1 MVEQQHIHESFTL
14 NDTDTQGDYTLG
26 AGVLPP
32 PPGGLFNGVLVDS
45 YTRDES

>member
-32 PPGGLFNGVLVDS
+32 PF
-45 YTRDES
+45 YIY

>member
-32 PPGGLFNGVLVDS
+32 PILHILTGFF
-45 YTRDES
+45 